1 MAAPMVARM
10 ERNAYKREGAGGVK
24 LPFVVL
30 V

>member
-1 MAAPMVARM
+1 MPAPTLARI
-10 ERNAYKREGAGGVK
+10 ERNAYKREGAGGAK

>member
-1 MAAPMVARM
+1 MAASTLARIQ
-10 ERNAYKREGAGGVK
+10 RNAYKREGAGGVK